1 MPTAN
6 AAGYSARPPL
16 PKPIS
21 DKFRWWVFMSIALIV
36 FLHGYNLQQRY
47 LRPWTIVQ
55 EKLTPTGFVEYLV
68 ANGLLR
74 FLIPMLFAIS
84 GYLYAQHD
92 SAPTGPR
99 IRKRIRTLL
108 VPYLAW
114 SALAMTMTYVLE
126 LFPCT
131 RGMVLSSGIAYI
143 DNNRRL
149 LHDYHWYELLRSW
162 LLSTIAYQLWF
173 IRVLFFY
180 NLAYPALRWCISH
193 KIVRW
198 IFFPVAAMFWMSA
211 LGTFF
216 LEGESLLFFSLGIW
230 LFKTGF
236 PIETT
241 ARRRFS
247 SLTWGLVF
255 IFSASANTWLA
266 FKGHSIL
273 GNKVFP
279 ILTLMHPIIVI
290 SGLIACW
297 FGLDKL
303 VRCCMHNK
311 RFTTVSAFA
320 FFIYA
325 FHTPLIAYA
334 IDPVLSLLSP
344 LPAFRLLAFVF
355 LPLAVIALCIA
366 LAALFRRIAPIT
378 YNLLTGG
385 RGIA

>member
-1 MPTAN
+1 
-6 AAGYSARPPL
+6 
-16 PKPIS
+16 
-21 DKFRWWVFMSIALIV
+21 V

-55 EKLTPTGFVEYLV
+55 EKLTPTGFVEFFV

-84 GYLYAQHD
+84 GYLHANFD

-114 SALAMTMTYVLE
+114 SALAMAMTYILE
-126 LFPCT
+126 LFPST

-143 DNNRRL
+143 DDNRRL

-162 LLSTIAYQLWF
+162 LLSTIAYQMWF
-173 IRVLFFY
+173 IRVLFIY
-180 NLAYPALRWCISH
+180 NLAYQAIRWCISH
-193 KIVRW
+193 KIVGW
-198 IFFPVAAMFWMSA
+198 IFFPAAAMLWLST

-216 LEGESLLFFSLGIW
+216 LEGESLFFFSLGIW
-230 LFKTGF
+230 LFKTGV
-236 PIETT
+236 PLETT
-241 ARRRFS
+241 ARRRIYARV
-247 SLTWGLVF
+247 WGLVF
-255 IFSASANTWLA
+255 ILSASANTWLA
-266 FKGHSIL
+266 FKGYSLL
-273 GNKVFP
+273 GNRVYP
-279 ILTLMHPIIVI
+279 VLTLMHPVIVI
-290 SGLIACW
+290 SGLISCW
-297 FGLDKL
+297 FGLDNFA
-303 VRCCMHNK
+303 RCCMHNK
-311 RFTTVSAFA
+311 RFITISAFA

-325 FHTPLIAYA
+325 FHTPLVAYA
-334 IDPVLSLLSP
+334 IDPVLSWLSP

-366 LAALFRRIAPIT
+366 LAALFRRLAPRS
-378 YNLLTGG
+378 YNILTGG

>member
-1 MPTAN
+1 
-6 AAGYSARPPL
+6 
-16 PKPIS
+16 
-21 DKFRWWVFMSIALIV
+21 MSIALIV
-36 FLHGYNLQQRY
+36 FLHGYNLPQRY

-55 EKLTPTGFVEYLV
+55 EKLTPTGFFEFLV

-84 GYLYAQHD
+84 GYLYAHND

-99 IRKRIRTLL
+99 IRKRFRTLL

-114 SALAMTMTYVLE
+114 SALAMAMTYILE
-126 LFPCT
+126 LFPST

-143 DNNRRL
+143 DDNRRL
-149 LHDYHWYELLRSW
+149 LHNYHWYELLRSW
-162 LLSTIAYQLWF
+162 LMSTIAYQMWF

-193 KIVRW
+193 KIIKW
-198 IFFPVAAMFWMSA
+198 IFFPVAAMLWIST

-216 LEGESLLFFSLGIW
+216 VEGESLLFFSLGIW
-230 LFKTGF
+230 LSKTGF

-241 ARRRFS
+241 ARRRS
-247 SLTWGLVF
+247 NSLAWGLVF
-255 IFSASANTWLA
+255 ILSASANTWLA
-266 FKGHSIL
+266 FKGYSML

-279 ILTLMHPIIVI
+279 VLTLMHPLIVI

-297 FGLDKL
+297 FGLDNL
-303 VRCCMHNK
+303 ARSCMQNK
-311 RFTTVSAFA
+311 PFITLSAFA

-325 FHTPLIAYA
+325 FHTPLVAYA
-334 IDPVLSLLSP
+334 IDPVLSWLSP

-366 LAALFRRIAPIT
+366 LAALLRRIAPGS
-378 YNLLTGG
+378 YNVLTGA